1 MRLLHTADWHLGQ
14 TFYEYDR
21 TYEHKAF
28 LDWLIATMQTHEVD
42 ALIMSGDVF
51 DVSNPSAASVGLF
64 YRFLSD
70 ATRLMPHLQVV
81 ITAGNHDSP
90 SRLEAPKPLLEA
102 MNIAIVG
109 VVERTDTGDIDY
121 NKLIVPLKDR
131 NGQVAAWCMAIPFLR
146 NGDYPTPPDATA
158 PYAEGVTA
166 LYTAAYQHALTCSQ
180 PGQAIIAMGHLHTSG
195 AEISEQDKSERLILG
210 GVELIPG
217 SAFHENIA
225 YTALGH
231 IHRPQKIGGREN
243 VRYSGSPIP
252 MSFSEVNYK
261 HQVVLVDIENGQ
273 NVGQQI
279 LHIPVTVPLLR
290 IPAHPG
296 TLGDALTQLC
306 MLPLAEGPMELAPYL
321 EVRVLLDG
329 PEPALRYKIEQAIDK
344 RYVRLA
350 RIDVRYPNAAP
361 EEKQHLTVDE
371 LNRLM
376 PVDVFK
382 KIYQSKYS
390 AEVPAVLVQLFNE
403 VSQEVSGKEA

>member
-28 LDWLIATMQTHEVD
+28 LDWLIVAMQTHKVD
-42 ALIMSGDVF
+42 ALLMSGDVF
-51 DVSNPSAASVGLF
+51 DVSNPSAASVSLF

-70 ATRLMPHLQVV
+70 ATRVMPHLQVV
-81 ITAGNHDSP
+81 VTAGNHDSP

-102 MNIAIVG
+102 MNITIVG
-109 VVERTDTGDIDY
+109 MVERTPDGDIDY
-121 NKLIVPLKDR
+121 DKLIVPLNDR
-131 NGQVAAWCMAIPFLR
+131 DGSVAAWCMAVPFLR
-146 NGDYPTPPDATA
+146 NGDYPALPNATA
-158 PYAEGVTA
+158 PYAEGVTELYQETYRRA
-166 LYTAAYQHALTCSQ
+166 LARKQ

-217 SAFHENIA
+217 SAFDAGIA

-231 IHRPQKIGGREN
+231 IHRPQQIGGRHN

-261 HQVVLVDIENGQ
+261 HQVVLIDIENGQ
-273 NVGQQI
+273 NAGQQI

-290 IPAHPG
+290 IPARPG
-296 TLGDALTQLC
+296 TLADAITELC
-306 MLPLAEGPMELAPYL
+306 MLPLADGPMELAPYL

-361 EEKQHLTVDE
+361 DEKQQLTVDE

-382 KIYQSKYS
+382 KIYESKYN
-390 AEVPAVLVQLFNE
+390 AEAPAVLVQLFNE
-403 VSQEVSGKEA
+403 VSQAVSGKEA

>member
-21 TYEHKAF
+21 TYEQKAF
-28 LDWLIATMQTHEVD
+28 LDWLIETMQTHKVD

-51 DVSNPSAASVGLF
+51 DVSNPSAASVSLF

-70 ATRLMPHLQVV
+70 ATRVMPHLQVV
-81 ITAGNHDSP
+81 VTAGNHDSP

-109 VVERTDTGDIDY
+109 TVERTPDGDTDY
-121 NKLIVPLKDR
+121 DKLIVPLKDG
-131 NGQVAAWCMAIPFLR
+131 NGVVTAWCMAIPFLR
-146 NGDYPTPPDATA
+146 NGDYPALLDAAA
-158 PYAEGVTA
+158 PYAEGVAELYKETYRRA
-166 LYTAAYQHALTCSQ
+166 LARIQ

-217 SAFHENIA
+217 SAFDDNIA

-231 IHRPQKIGGREN
+231 IHRPQKIGGRDN

-261 HQVVLVDIENGQ
+261 HQVVLVDIENGR

-279 LHIPVTVPLLR
+279 LSIPVTVPLLR
-290 IPAHPG
+290 IPARPG
-296 TLGDALTQLC
+296 PLTEALTELC
-306 MLPLAEGPMELAPYL
+306 MLPLADGPMELAPYL

-329 PEPALRYKIEQAIDK
+329 PEPALRYKIEQAIDR

-382 KIYQSKYS
+382 KIYESKYN
-390 AEVPAVLVQLFNE
+390 AEAPAVLVQLFNE
-403 VSQEVSGKEA
+403 VSQAVSGKEA